1 MSRERQ
7 FPVSEVNTKTK
18 TAQPVRKKS
27 AIREWF
33 DSVLFAVVAATLIR
47 WLFME
52 AFTIPTPSMERSLM
66 VGDFLFVSKFH
77 YGTRTPKTLLQVP
90 LTHQKIWGTEIPSY
104 LDWIQLPQYRLP
116 GFSDVKNGDVVVFN
130 FPPEDQY
137 PTDLKT
143 NYIKRC
149 MGIAGDVLEV
159 RHRQVF
165 VNGKA
170 AEVPPNSQMSY
181 FIETTKG
188 DLDDTFFRQYNIVN
202 DYRPGNEAYNWQPIE
217 QMDSV
222 AKVNKIVGYK
232 LNTTAE
238 TIEKL
243 KTLDWVK
250 KVTPYDEEPSQTPS
264 PFSQIY
270 GGSKFNWTVDNFG
283 PITIPKAGVTVQ
295 LDEKAIAVYGTVIK
309 KYEGNENVEVTE
321 KGITIGGK
329 PISSYTFKQDYY
341 FMMGD
346 NRHNS
351 LDSRFWGFVP
361 ADHIVGKAVFIWMSI
376 DPNPTN
382 AANKVRWNR
391 LFNVVQ

>member
-1 MSRERQ
+1 MHRERQ

-18 TAQPVRKKS
+18 AAQPVRKKS

-77 YGTRTPKTLLQVP
+77 YGTRTPKTPLQVP

-116 GFSDVKNGDVVVFN
+116 GFSNVKNGDVVVFN

-149 MGIAGDVLEV
+149 MGIPGDVLEV

-165 VNGKA
+165 VNNKA
-170 AEVPPNSQMSY
+170 AEVPPKSEMSY
-181 FIETTKG
+181 FVETTKG
-188 DLDDTFFRQYNIVN
+188 DLDDAFFRQYEIIN
-202 DYRPGNEAYNWQPIE
+202 DYPNSTFNWQPIE
-217 QMDSV
+217 QPDSV
-222 AKVNKIVGYK
+222 SKTTKIVGYK
-232 LNTTAE
+232 LNTTVE
-238 TIEKL
+238 TIDKI

-250 KVTPYDEEPSQTPS
+250 KITPYDEEPSQTPS
-264 PFSQIY
+264 PFSQMY
-270 GGSKFNWTVDNFG
+270 GGNKFNWTVDNFG
-283 PITIPKAGVTVQ
+283 PITVPKQGVTVQ
-295 LDEKAIAVYGTVIK
+295 LDEKAIAIYGTVIK
-309 KYEGNENVEVTE
+309 KYESNENVEVTE
-321 KGITIGGK
+321 KAITIGGK

-376 DPNPTN
+376 DPNPAN
-382 AANKVRWNR
+382 AANKIRWNR
-391 LFNVVQ
+391 LFSVVH

>member
-1 MSRERQ
+1 M
-7 FPVSEVNTKTK
+7 SEVNTKTK
-18 TAQPVRKKS
+18 AAQPVRKKS

-77 YGTRTPKTLLQVP
+77 YGTRTPKTPLQVP

-104 LDWIQLPQYRLP
+104 LDWIQLPQFRLP
-116 GFSDVKNGDVVVFN
+116 GFSSVKNGDVVVFN

-159 RHRQVF
+159 RHGQVF
-165 VNGKA
+165 VNNKA
-170 AEVPPNSQMSY
+170 AEVPPKAQTSY

-188 DLDDTFFRQYNIVN
+188 DLDDTFFRQYDIIN
-202 DYRPGNEAYNWQPIE
+202 DYRPGSEAYNWQPIE
-217 QMDSV
+217 QPDSV
-222 AKVNKIVGYK
+222 TKTTKIVGYK

-238 TIEKL
+238 TIATL

-250 KVTPYDEEPSQTPS
+250 KVTAYDEEPPQTPS
-264 PFSQIY
+264 AFSQMY
-270 GGSKFNWTVDNFG
+270 GGNKFNWTVDNFG
-283 PITIPKAGVTVQ
+283 PVTVPKEGVTVQ
-295 LDEKAIAVYGTVIK
+295 LDEKNIAIYGTVIK
-309 KYEGNENVEVTE
+309 KYESNENVEITD
-321 KGITIGGK
+321 KTITIGGK
-329 PISSYTFKQDYY
+329 PITSYTFKQNYY
-341 FMMGD
+341 
-346 NRHNS
+346 
-351 LDSRFWGFVP
+351 W
-361 ADHIVGKAVFIWMSI
+361 
-376 DPNPTN
+376 
-382 AANKVRWNR
+382 
-391 LFNVVQ
+391 